1 MLQLSLYGRKI
12 RNEGVQGVP
21 LLESIISGFAVDD
34 GKIGSADFYLDGM
47 STE

>member
-1 MLQLSLYGRKI
+1 MKGCRGY
-12 RNEGVQGVP
+12 P